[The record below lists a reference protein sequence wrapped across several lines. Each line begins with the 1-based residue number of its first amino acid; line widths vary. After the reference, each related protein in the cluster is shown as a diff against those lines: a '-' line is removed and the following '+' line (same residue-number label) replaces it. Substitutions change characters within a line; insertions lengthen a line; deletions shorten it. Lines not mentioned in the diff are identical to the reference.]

1 MIEFLDKG
9 LSEKLGFEEGYH
21 LIVEYEND
29 SGKLKGD
36 SYRKLLAKR
45 DEVYPLIATEGF
57 VRIED
62 PKIMLDKFPTLMRWL
77 EQKKVPV
84 FGHIGV
90 GILHPC
96 FNIVQEK
103 DIPELMK
110 LVKRLSGQVS
120 GEHGIGI
127 LKKAFVEFN
136 DKKILENIKKR
147 TDTLSKFNIG
157 KVI

>member
-9 LSEKLGFEEGYH
+9 ISKKIGLEDTYH
-21 LIVEYEND
+21 LIIEYEDD
-29 SGKLKGD
+29 SGKFKGRD
-36 SYRKLLAKR
+36 YDKLLAKR
-45 DEVYPLIATEGF
+45 DEVYPLIASDGF

-62 PKIMLDKFPTLMRWL
+62 PKIMLDKFPKLMRWL
-77 EQKKVPV
+77 EDRKIPT

-90 GILHPC
+90 GIIHPC
-96 FNIVQEK
+96 FDYNQEK
-103 DIPELMK
+103 CIPEMMK
-110 LVKRLSGQVS
+110 VVKRLGGAIS

-136 DKKILENIKKR
+136 DKKILENVKKR
-147 TDTLSKFNIG
+147 TDTLSKFNMG